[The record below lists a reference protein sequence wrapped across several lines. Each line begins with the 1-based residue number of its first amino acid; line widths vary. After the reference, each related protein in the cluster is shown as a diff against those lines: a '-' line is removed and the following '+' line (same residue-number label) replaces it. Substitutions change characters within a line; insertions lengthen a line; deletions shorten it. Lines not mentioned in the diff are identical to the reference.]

1 MTHYAKLTTQKVNIF
16 KKAES
21 IIMVIALVTKTSFT
35 GALLQKGFL
44 MLDKKIAIVTG
55 GRKGIG
61 RAIADALAERDYLVI
76 ITGRG
81 ETADLGD
88 SSLIYLPCDNS
99 DVASIRRFAEKVW
112 TEYGPVS
119 VLVNNAGTAPK
130 VRLDLLETTEES
142 YDFVMDTNLKGCF
155 FMTQAFASLME
166 KEKKEHPSFMARI
179 INISSVSAYATS
191 INRGEYCISKAG
203 IAMVTQL
210 FAHRL
215 AEIGIPV
222 FEVQPGI
229 IRTDMTAKVQ
239 SSYEARIADGL
250 TPIRRMGEPKDVADC
265 VMVCAEGS
273 LDFATGQVIEAGGGF
288 HIQRL

>member
-1 MTHYAKLTTQKVNIF
+1 MSTTQKCAV
-16 KKAES
+16 
-21 IIMVIALVTKTSFT
+21 
-35 GALLQKGFL
+35 
-44 MLDKKIAIVTG
+44 VTG

-61 RAIADALAERDYLVI
+61 RAIADALAARGFRVI
-76 ITGRG
+76 VTGRG

-88 SSLIYLPCDNS
+88 PSLIYMPCDNS
-99 DVASIRRFAEKVW
+99 DVPAIRSFADRAWK
-112 TEYGPVS
+112 TYGPITL
-119 VLVNNAGTAPK
+119 LVNNAGTAPK

-155 FMTQAFASLME
+155 FMTQAFARRME
-166 KEKKEHPSFMARI
+166 AEKKQNPQYAGRI

-203 IAMVTQL
+203 ISMVTQL

-215 AEIGIPV
+215 AETGIPV
-222 FEVQPGI
+222 FEVRPGI
-229 IRTDMTAKVQ
+229 IRTDMTAAV
-239 SSYEARIADGL
+239 SASYEARIADGL

-265 VMVCAEGS
+265 CLACAEGL

>member
-1 MTHYAKLTTQKVNIF
+1 M
-16 KKAES
+16 KKEY
-21 IIMVIALVTKTSFT
+21 
-35 GALLQKGFL
+35 
-44 MLDKKIAIVTG
+44 KKCAVVTG

-61 RAIADALAERDYLVI
+61 RAIADALSARGFRVI
-76 ITGRG
+76 VTGRG
-81 ETADLGD
+81 KTAELGD
-88 SSLIYLPCDNS
+88 SSLIYMPCDNT
-99 DVASIRRFAEKVW
+99 DITAIQAFAGQVW
-112 TEYGPVS
+112 QEYGPVTL
-119 VLVNNAGTAPK
+119 LVNNAGTAPK

-155 FMTQAFASLME
+155 FMTQSFARMME
-166 KEKKEHPSFMARI
+166 AEKLAHPEFTARI

-215 AEIGIPV
+215 ADVGIPV
-222 FEVQPGI
+222 FEIQPGI
-229 IRTDMTAKVQ
+229 IRTDMTAKVAAA
-239 SSYEARIADGL
+239 YEARIADGL

-265 VMVCAEGS
+265 CLACAEGA

-288 HIQRL
+288 HIHRL